1 MSGQAGVAASGRQQI
16 VVSGVGG
23 QGVLF
28 VTRLLADAAILRGAS
43 VLTSETHGMA
53 QRGGV
58 VLSHLKAGDF
68 ASPLVRSGQAD
79 GLIVLKEEILPLHR
93 RFLSPGGWVV
103 MNAVRPPAAEER
115 ETIHAVDADG
125 LAQGTGNLQSAN
137 LILLGFALSRLGTAE
152 TGGLLFCS
160 PDDVRAALR
169 QRLGERENLLAAS
182 LAALALGISRGTR

>member
-79 GLIVLKEEILPLHR
+79 GLLVLKEEILPLHR
-93 RFLSPGGWVV
+93 RFLSPGGWIVT
-103 MNAVRPPAAEER
+103 NGTRASEGN
-115 ETIHAVDADG
+115 ETIHTVDADG
-125 LAQGTGNLQSAN
+125 LAQETGNPQSAN

-160 PDDVRAALR
+160 PDDIRAALR
-169 QRLGERENLLAAS
+169 QRLGERENLLTAS